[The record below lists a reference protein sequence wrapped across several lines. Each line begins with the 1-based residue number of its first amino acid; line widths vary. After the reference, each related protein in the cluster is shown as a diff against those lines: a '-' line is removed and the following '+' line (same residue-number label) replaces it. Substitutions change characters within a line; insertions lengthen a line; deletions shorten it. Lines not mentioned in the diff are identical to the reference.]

1 MSHTPITS
9 DVLTIRNAVLRAR
22 AENYDISEYAVRR
35 WIAEGRLLV
44 CRSGNRAL
52 IYYPSLLEFLRN
64 GG

>member
-1 MSHTPITS
+1 MNQSSLKS

-22 AENYDISEYAVRR
+22 SENFDISEYAVRR
-35 WIAEGRLLV
+35 WVAEGRLLV

-52 IYYPSLLEFLRN
+52 IYYPSLLDFLRN